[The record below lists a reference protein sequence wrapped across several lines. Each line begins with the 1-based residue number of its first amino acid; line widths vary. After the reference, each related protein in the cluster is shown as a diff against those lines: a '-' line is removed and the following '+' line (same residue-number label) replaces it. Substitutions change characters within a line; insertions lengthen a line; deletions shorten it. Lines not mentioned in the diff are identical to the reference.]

1 MFQVTDLFK
10 ACISYTFHQGKY
22 SIRNANSW
30 GFHLGL
36 LKKMDI
42 WHISQNMERQEK
54 DSWSFIEIFI
64 PPSEFQE
71 IPYYT

>member
-1 MFQVTDLFK
+1 MSHTPFIKETIQEEMQIPGV
-10 ACISYTFHQGKY
+10 
-22 SIRNANSW
+22 SIW
-30 GFHLGL
+30 GL

-64 PPSEFQE
+64 PPAESQE
-71 IPYYT
+71 IPYYTQFSQD

>member
-1 MFQVTDLFK
+1 MSHTPFIKETIQEEMQIPGV
-10 ACISYTFHQGKY
+10 
-22 SIRNANSW
+22 SIW
-30 GFHLGL
+30 DL

-64 PPSEFQE
+64 PPAEFQE
-71 IPYYT
+71 IPYYTQFSQD